1 MQYRVLTTRKSKNT
15 AAEAM
20 WDVWFDYLSKHYNLS
35 IYMDK
40 VMIQINDS
48 RFESTL
54 EDQIKRVW
62 HFPYSDCDL
71 VKFEDGTMG
80 FVLSVIGENDTFSF
94 RFSTIPKY
102 STWEDKLIQI
112 NKLLKEFIDEVG
124 LEYDFDNDEFKTK
137 VDTGLDRDT
146 LSEIDGLNYDLMVYF
161 SYAHKLKIDKKED

>member
-15 AAEAM
+15 AVEAM
-20 WDVWFDYLSKHYNLS
+20 WDVWFDYLSKHYNLN

-71 VKFEDGTMG
+71 VKFEDGNLG
-80 FVLSVIGENDTFSF
+80 FVLSVIGEKDFFSF
-94 RFSTIPKY
+94 KFYQIPQHQSWKDNLVQAQRLLQSFISEVELKY
-102 STWEDKLIQI
+102 DY
-112 NKLLKEFIDEVG
+112 N
-124 LEYDFDNDEFKTK
+124 NDEFKTK

-146 LSEIDGLNYDLMVYF
+146 LSAIDNLNSDLKFYF
-161 SYAHKLKIDKKED
+161 G